1 MGQIRWP
8 KTCRVL
14 AGAGHQKAR
23 EKLAVL
29 SWIQLRIN
37 GCCRRG
43 QKELILSLLSIQF
56 LSSEISY
63 NFKVAIIGHLHCT
76 EFDRNDRPIFSL
88 YQSVKTH
95 GLVSTDLF

>member
-43 QKELILSLLSIQF
+43 QKELVLTAVYAYLSGFTRSNARCY
-56 LSSEISY
+56 S
-63 NFKVAIIGHLHCT
+63 
-76 EFDRNDRPIFSL
+76 D
-88 YQSVKTH
+88 H
-95 GLVSTDLF
+95 GKLKPVSF